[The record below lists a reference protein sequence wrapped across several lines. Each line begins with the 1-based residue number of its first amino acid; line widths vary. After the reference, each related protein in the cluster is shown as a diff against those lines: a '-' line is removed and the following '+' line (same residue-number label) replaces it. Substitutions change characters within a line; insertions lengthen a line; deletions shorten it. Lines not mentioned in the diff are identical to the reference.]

1 MNRFLLSMS
10 IKCLHKTLQVL
21 YFMRFLLLM
30 KATKMNGKIILIKS
44 TTWEE
49 VRWNPWKL
57 TFFINEELITGGN
70 NENLCGSSWCLDP
83 PRPLFPVSFS
93 TTWPMRCKWS
103 NWSPP
108 REGSFSNLPTRE
120 AVMPK
125 AGPKEH
131 WLRGIDYTGG
141 TKGPVAT
148 QVWKAEGTIIVFLA
162 DFSKTLIYE
171 SLIWISRRI
180 I

>member
-1 MNRFLLSMS
+1 
-10 IKCLHKTLQVL
+10 
-21 YFMRFLLLM
+21 MRFLLLI
-30 KATKMNGKIILIKS
+30 KAMKMNGNVILIKS

-57 TFFINEELITGGN
+57 TFFINEELITSVN
-70 NENLCGSSWCLDP
+70 NENLCGSSWHLDP
-83 PRPLFPVSFS
+83 PRPLSPVFFS
-93 TTWPMRCKWS
+93 TTWPMRCTWA
-103 NWSPP
+103 NWSKP
-108 REGSFSNLPTRE
+108 REGSFSNLPTRG
-120 AVMPK
+120 AMMPK

-131 WLRGIDYTGG
+131 WPRGIDYNGG

-148 QVWKAEGTIIVFLA
+148 QIWKTEGTTIVFLA